1 MSQTLSGYITQVRRL
16 LHDANGNFWSDA
28 ELTDNVNS
36 ARNRVVRDTGCLRTI
51 QVTQVPCTPVAGGAT
66 PYAWVA
72 GATVIAGDYIFSN
85 IYIYLVTIG
94 GVLDADPPP
103 YPTGTNVYPP
113 STTFT
118 NGTAT
123 LLYAGPCEVINYAAL
138 PSGDQTLDIIN
149 INLYWGN
156 TRIPLR
162 YLPWT
167 QFNAELRFWQNYIGR
182 PIAFSIFGQSQIYI
196 SPVPQQAY
204 TVDID
209 TVVLPTPLVI
219 APDIDNIKEPY
230 TNPVSFYAAYLAK
243 YKEQSYGEAEI
254 FKQQYEKQVQSV
266 LVSTFTRRMPTPYS
280 QGL

>member
-1 MSQTLSGYITQVRRL
+1 MSQTLSSYITQVRRL

-28 ELTDNVNS
+28 ELTDNING

-51 QVTQVPCTPVAGGAT
+51 QVTQVPCTPVAGGGT
-66 PYAWVA
+66 PYAWSA
-72 GATVIAGDYIFSN
+72 GGTVNTGDYIFSN

-94 GVLDADPPP
+94 GVLDADPPL
-103 YPTGTNVYPP
+103 YPSGTNVYPP
-113 STTFT
+113 STAFT

-123 LLYAGPCEVINYAAL
+123 LLYAGPCEIINYSAL

-196 SPVPQQAY
+196 SPVPQQGY

-209 TVVLPTPLVI
+209 TVILPTPLVI

-280 QGL
+280 SGM